1 MIFDNL
7 NNYTRYTTLHPGLK
21 TSFEFLINH
30 QLDDLIDVKHTID
43 GEHIFALG
51 MSTNGKGIENA
62 VFETHRKYIDIQY
75 TVSGSDLIGWDEQ
88 PHCTPDPDGYNT
100 EKDVEF
106 YTDRPNSF
114 RVMSR
119 ETYLCEGSKEGRGG
133 HLESGD
139 AWRARMNAHPPIRMS

>member
-1 MIFDNL
+1 MIFDSL

-30 QLDDLIDVKHTID
+30 QLDDLIDVKHMID

-51 MSTNGKGIENA
+51 MATNGKGTENA

-88 PHCTPDPDGYNT
+88 PLCTPDPDGYNT

-106 YTDRPNSF
+106 YTDRPNLWIPVS
-114 RVMSR
+114 S
-119 ETYLCEGSKEGRGG
+119 GRFAIFYP
-133 HLESGD
+133 ED
-139 AWRARMNAHPPIRMS
+139 AHAPLGTDGFVHKVVIKLSLDWK